1 MAVKLEGLLWISSL
15 VFRFLWVLYPQT
27 GYIHPDEF
35 FQSPEIVAGD
45 VFGFQTLRTW
55 EFNATLPI
63 RSILLPYIVTGL
75 PFAILHKLHTVTMLP
90 LNTWVLAVAPRLVLC
105 CLSTV
110 IDVCA
115 YKISCLLQVDPAS
128 VLAVIGTSY
137 VTLVFHTRPFSNTLE
152 SVLFA
157 LLLLVLANHVLSK
170 DRTKVK
176 LNNMAVGIVIVAGV
190 WNRPTFLAY
199 ASIPSLTWCYRF
211 FQDSPLSWTSITT
224 LIKEAC
230 LIIIGAVLT
239 MVLFIAV
246 DSMYFGNVTITPLNF
261 IKYNLDTSHLKEHG
275 IHPRFTHFIVNMPL
289 LFGVLAVLFYC
300 HIIIIGFSREF
311 TDNTNMLNLPAKNS
325 GTQNIKENASPTSMM
340 FFYKVLTL
348 SVVAPVGLLSVI
360 PHQEARFLTPI
371 LTPLAILFAHII
383 IGPRHFSM
391 AAASWLLW
399 NLIGCVLFGV
409 LHQGGMYS
417 CLQYLQ
423 GHLSPLP
430 LEGRPTTYHVVF
442 ANTYMPPRHLLAWQD
457 CSGKDCTTRNSLV
470 VHDLG
475 GQTRQELSTW
485 LDNLVKNS
493 IDNNKRHQV
502 IKHQLLW

>member
-230 LIIIGAVLT
+230 LIIIGA
-239 MVLFIAV
+239 
-246 DSMYFGNVTITPLNF
+246 DR
-261 IKYNLDTSHLKEHG
+261 K
-275 IHPRFTHFIVNMPL
+275 
-289 LFGVLAVLFYC
+289 
-300 HIIIIGFSREF
+300 
-311 TDNTNMLNLPAKNS
+311 
-325 GTQNIKENASPTSMM
+325 
-340 FFYKVLTL
+340 
-348 SVVAPVGLLSVI
+348 SVV
-360 PHQEARFLTPI
+360 
-371 LTPLAILFAHII
+371 
-383 IGPRHFSM
+383 
-391 AAASWLLW
+391 
-399 NLIGCVLFGV
+399 
-409 LHQGGMYS
+409 
-417 CLQYLQ
+417 
-423 GHLSPLP
+423 
-430 LEGRPTTYHVVF
+430 
-442 ANTYMPPRHLLAWQD
+442 
-457 CSGKDCTTRNSLV
+457 
-470 VHDLG
+470 
-475 GQTRQELSTW
+475 
-485 LDNLVKNS
+485 
-493 IDNNKRHQV
+493 
-502 IKHQLLW
+502 